1 MAKAWETLNRLA
13 ARLRNGTGGLSTA
26 LGKMRK
32 FLPSRYVIVPAL
44 IALWVLSGFYIIEPG
59 QQGAVLRFGKLNR
72 VSEPGF
78 HYHLPRPIES
88 LRACDVEKIQRYEIG
103 TRAVKMAPETAE
115 SGDTLFLTSDGSLV
129 LCELVIHFRVSSV
142 ENYLFKLEMPEKTV
156 HDASLAALS
165 TVIGLTRFDAILSEE
180 NEPGLEA
187 QIGGLLQD
195 LLDSYES
202 GIQVVATKLKRTHP
216 PTPVMSA
223 FAQIAQ
229 AREQQR
235 QFEAEALKYKNDLLP
250 RTNGEAARIVQN
262 AEAFKLQ
269 KVSHAQGEA
278 ERFLTHL
285 DAYRRAKEVTRKRLY
300 LEAAEQIVGQASK
313 VVVASEAQMVWPP
326 MPIEQIFRP
335 ADSDPTSKQER
346 K

>member
-1 MAKAWETLNRLA
+1 MAKVLETFNRLA
-13 ARLRNGTGGLSTA
+13 ARLGQNAASLHTA
-26 LGKMRK
+26 MGKMRQC
-32 FLPSRYVIVPAL
+32 LPSRYVMVVAVMVV
-44 IALWVLSGFYIIEPG
+44 WVLSGFYIIDTG
-59 QQGAVLRFGKLNR
+59 QRGVVQRFGRLNR
-72 VSEPGF
+72 ISDPGL

-103 TRAVKMAPETAE
+103 SPTVKMAPETAE
-115 SGDTLFLTSDGSLV
+115 SGDALFLTSDGSLV
-129 LCELVIHFRVSSV
+129 LCELVVQFRVSSV
-142 ENYLFKLEMPEKTV
+142 ENYLFKLKMPEKTV
-156 HDASLAALS
+156 QNASLAALS
-165 TVIGLTRFDAILSEE
+165 TVMGLTRFDAILSEE

-187 QIGGLLQD
+187 QIGDLLQN

-216 PTPVMSA
+216 PAPVMSA

-235 QFEAEALKYKNDLLP
+235 QFEAEALKYKNDILP

-285 DAYRRAKEVTRKRLY
+285 DAYRRAREVTRKRLY

-326 MPIEQIFRP
+326 MPIEQFVRP